1 MNLVPATDRF
11 LGATAMR
18 FAAATP
24 LFIALVL
31 VGCQG
36 SDEGIEND
44 VRDPVVFA
52 THVKSR
58 TVVYL
63 LLNRFIRL
71 KLALV

>member
-11 LGATAMR
+11 LGATIMD
-18 FAAATP
+18 FAAAVM
-24 LFIALVL
+24 FMALVL